1 MENLDM
7 LSHAEE
13 FTANKSEYLLF
24 MIASLRWING
34 LVGFRF
40 ILPPRYQMGNSID
53 ADEFFELWMQDIDSA
68 LRQML
73 PVELENEEGIR
84 ILSAVAQRRLDLLL
98 KMASS

>member
-1 MENLDM
+1 
-7 LSHAEE
+7 
-13 FTANKSEYLLF
+13 
-24 MIASLRWING
+24 
-34 LVGFRF
+34 
-40 ILPPRYQMGNSID
+40 MGNSID